1 MAAYVI
7 TDVEITDLEL
17 FAEFR
22 ERLDPTVAA
31 HGGTFIVR
39 GENITVVQGDWNPRR
54 IAMIE
59 FPNLEAAN
67 SWLHSSEFGA
77 IRALLD
83 KSSNTNLVIVDG
95 I

>member
-7 TDVEITDLEL
+7 TDPEM

-31 HGGTFIVR
+31 HGGTFVVR
-39 GENITVVQGDWNPRR
+39 GEDITVVQGDWNPSR

-59 FPNLEAAN
+59 FPNLDAAN
-67 SWLHSSEFGA
+67 SWIHSSEFGA
-77 IRALLD
+77 LQEILD
-83 KSSNTNLVIVDG
+83 KSSKTNIVIADG
-95 I
+95 V

>member
-7 TDVEITDLEL
+7 SDVEITDPEM

-31 HGGTFIVR
+31 HGGTFVVR
-39 GENITVVQGDWNPRR
+39 GEDITFVQGDWNPSR

-59 FPNLEAAN
+59 FPNLVAAN
-67 SWLHSSEFGA
+67 SWIYSSEFGA
-77 IRALLD
+77 LQEILD
-83 KSSNTNLVIVDG
+83 KSSKTNIVIADG
-95 I
+95 V

>member
-7 TDVEITDLEL
+7 TDVEITDPEL

-22 ERLDPTVAA
+22 ERLDPTIAA
-31 HGGTFIVR
+31 QGGTFIAR

-59 FPNLEAAN
+59 FPNLKAGQ
-67 SWLHSSEFGA
+67 LMVTF
-77 IRALLD
+77 L
-83 KSSNTNLVIVDG
+83 
-95 I
+95 